1 MRTRRRPLSEIAQ
14 DIAHW
19 IPRPLRCGVDI
30 LPAKIEQMLGLWKG
44 ALPPRPK
51 VSPAVARQRARS
63 CHKLVQRLQCE
74 LQLLPIPPAILEL
87 TQEHLSALVNMLG
100 RAAGK
105 GGFKRPPSVGTHAV
119 ECAAGII
126 RSFSKKHK
134 PTGNP
139 GGPLYRISPLVYEA
153 FTGERK
159 RNLKYAIDAEMRIY
173 RG

>member
-1 MRTRRRPLSEIAQ
+1 MRTPRRPLSEIAQ
-14 DIAHW
+14 DIADST
-19 IPRPLRCGVDI
+19 PRPLRCGVDI
-30 LPAKIEQMLGLWKG
+30 LPAKIEHMLGLWKD

-51 VSPAVARQRARS
+51 VSPAMARERARG
-63 CHKLVQRLQCE
+63 CHKLVQRLQHE
-74 LQLLPIPPAILEL
+74 LRLLPIPPPILAP
-87 TQEHLSALVNMLG
+87 TQEHLSALANILE

-119 ECAAGII
+119 ECANGII

-139 GGPLYRISPLVYEA
+139 GGPLYLISSLVYEA

-159 RNLKYAIDAEMRIY
+159 RNLKHAIDAEMRIY